1 MAPPCSDAHDEV
13 LVCGAQPHLSI
24 EVTTLGRGAR
34 LCLEH
39 PAAHLVRLAVG
50 SKGLKQERQIRLA
63 SAGSLAGNVGPRC
76 ACKRAMFA
84 HHLEPAGEDRRSWG
98 AVFWRGCFEQ
108 PPNGVCSFQSWF
120 SFLRVAGWVTALHV
134 DRRCV
139 PLEAAICPL
148 MWVAVHRIQPMRLIL
163 CLSLAS
169 CIVAAGCSGPSER
182 AIAADLYTRLQSGDC
197 SAYVQL
203 SEAAQ
208 KGLKYANT
216 YLGLS
221 LQTGHATKCLQPAPL
236 ALQAYN
242 KVLKEVPE
250 AAFNAALLELLAKR
264 HQRAA
269 ELLELAAG
277 KDKSGMPVAM
287 VRLALLYESGAPDLL
302 RNDSLAAQYF
312 ERASAAGDLY
322 ARFRFAQVLL
332 AGKGRSADP
341 PLAVELLESCA
352 LKGLPDAML
361 ALHDLRKADPAAKEE
376 AARWLGM
383 YSVYRPAAAGRYN
396 SFLATMTPREQ
407 KAVRDSVAKHNVSK
421 QPEWKVPDYSSPVTP

>member
-1 MAPPCSDAHDEV
+1 
-13 LVCGAQPHLSI
+13 
-24 EVTTLGRGAR
+24 
-34 LCLEH
+34 
-39 PAAHLVRLAVG
+39 
-50 SKGLKQERQIRLA
+50 
-63 SAGSLAGNVGPRC
+63 
-76 ACKRAMFA
+76 
-84 HHLEPAGEDRRSWG
+84 
-98 AVFWRGCFEQ
+98 
-108 PPNGVCSFQSWF
+108 
-120 SFLRVAGWVTALHV
+120 
-134 DRRCV
+134 
-139 PLEAAICPL
+139 